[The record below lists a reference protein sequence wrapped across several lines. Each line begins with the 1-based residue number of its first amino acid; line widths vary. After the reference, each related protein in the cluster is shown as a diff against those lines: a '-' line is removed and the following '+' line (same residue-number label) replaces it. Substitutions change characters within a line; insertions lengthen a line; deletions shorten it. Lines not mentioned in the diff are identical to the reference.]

1 MSNTEPLP
9 IETEHQGYPVR
20 ERILVTVAAIG
31 ATLIETVDST
41 VVNVGLPK
49 MMGGLDATVDE
60 IAWVITAYSIGNVL
74 MIPMTRFFADRIGRK
89 YFFTG
94 SILFFTFFSFLCGQA
109 TSLPELVVFRLLQGV
124 SGAAFFATSQAL
136 LIEAYPPNLVG
147 LANALFAI
155 GISLG
160 PALGPVIG
168 GYIAYNLSW
177 PWMFYINLP
186 IGLVL
191 TLLSFK
197 VIRNSPF
204 TSHEETADLWG
215 IGLLAIGIPALQI
228 FLEDGQEFA
237 WFNSTMIT
245 TSFVL
250 AIVSLPLFV
259 LRQLMAK
266 HPLIDLR
273 VLKNRSLAA
282 GCFGLFFLGIV
293 YFGTLFT
300 VPLMGQ
306 ILLGWNPFRMGLVLL
321 PGILSF
327 TFTAMFVGGA
337 MGKVRLLP
345 IMFFGMGILLLSL
358 HGLASLSIQIG
369 PDAVFWPLV
378 LRGVG
383 LACLFPPI
391 MTLAMSTL
399 SRDKVSS
406 GAALVSMMGQVGGTV
421 GIAFMTT
428 MLERFQQ
435 QHRSDLAAHISS
447 GSPFFEQH
455 FQMLKSLFE
464 SHGVPST
471 ASGPL
476 SYELLNQT
484 LDAQSMMLSFS
495 NMYLLTSISCLLLVL
510 AILGFERTAI
520 SHPEKSPSG
529 PEKPSLVPAE
539 DDLSSGNA

>member
-1 MSNTEPLP
+1 MTESPQP
-9 IETEHQGYPVR
+9 SSGHSGDMGYPIR
-20 ERILVTVAAIG
+20 ERILVTICAIG

-60 IAWVITAYSIGNVL
+60 VAWIITAYSIGNIL
-74 MIPMTRFFADRIGRK
+74 MIPMTRFFADKIGRK
-89 YFFTG
+89 VYFTG
-94 SILFFTFFSFLCGQA
+94 SVFFFAVFSFFCAQS
-109 TSLPELVVFRLLQGV
+109 TSLPELVIFRMFQGV

-136 LIEAYPPNLVG
+136 LIEAYPSRLVG

-160 PALGPVIG
+160 PAIGPVIG

-177 PWMFYINLP
+177 PWMFYINVP
-186 IGLVL
+186 IGIVL
-191 TLLSFK
+191 TALSYK
-197 VIRNSPF
+197 VIRNSPY
-204 TSHEETADLWG
+204 TNHGETADVWG
-215 IGLLAIGIPALQI
+215 ILLLAMGIPALQI
-228 FLEDGQEFA
+228 FLENGQEFA
-237 WFNSTMIT
+237 WFDSPLIRA
-245 TSFVL
+245 SFWIAV
-250 AIVSLPLFV
+250 ISLPLFV
-259 LRQLMAK
+259 VRQFVAK

-306 ILLGWNPFRMGLVLL
+306 ILLGWNPYKMGLVLL

-337 MGKVRLLP
+337 MGKAPLLP
-345 IMFFGMGILLLSL
+345 IMFSGMGILLLSL
-358 HGLASLSIQIG
+358 HGLSNLSIQIG
-369 PDAVFWPLV
+369 PDAVFWPLIE
-378 LRGVG
+378 RGVG

-399 SRDKVSS
+399 SREKVSS

-428 MLERFQQ
+428 MLERFEQ
-435 QHRSDLAAHISS
+435 QHRSDLSEHLSNAA
-447 GSPFFEQH
+447 PLFEQH
-455 FQMLKSLFE
+455 SQMLTSTFIA
-464 SHGVPST
+464 HGVSPQ
-471 ASGPL
+471 AAGPL
-476 SYELLNQT
+476 SFALMNQT
-484 LDAQSMMLSFS
+484 LDAQAMMLSFG
-495 NMYLLTSISCLLLVL
+495 NLYLLTSISCLLLL
-510 AILGFERTAI
+510 FAIFGFERSAI
-520 SHPEKSPSG
+520 SHPQKT
-529 PEKPSLVPAE
+529 VQA
-539 DDLSSGNA
+539 D